1 MTFRFNFS
9 VASSF
14 LEALSVSSFT
24 VSASYP
30 IFWIRLIMSYS
41 DNSCSLYVTVAFSV
55 VKLTVAVSTLYILF
69 SIFSIRDEKDAHV
82 IPVLFNS
89 YVFICFC
96 YFMFLLFFF
105 LYFFYNYLLLY
116 IILKHLYSNVVAKFL
131 NIICYVSYI

>member
-24 VSASYP
+24 ISASYP

-55 VKLTVAVSTLYILF
+55 VKLTVAVSTLSILF
-69 SIFSIRDEKDAHV
+69 STFSIRDEQDVHV
-82 IPVLFNS
+82 IPVILNS
-89 YVFICFC
+89 DVFILTS
-96 YFMFLLFFF
+96 YLRFL
-105 LYFFYNYLLLY
+105 
-116 IILKHLYSNVVAKFL
+116 IISVTSVVDH
-131 NIICYVSYI
+131 